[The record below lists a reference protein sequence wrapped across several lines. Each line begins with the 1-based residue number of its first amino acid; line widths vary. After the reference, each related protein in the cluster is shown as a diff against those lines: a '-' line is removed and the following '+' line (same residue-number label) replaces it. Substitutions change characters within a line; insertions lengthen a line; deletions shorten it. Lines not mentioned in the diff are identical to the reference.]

1 MLKIT
6 KSAPNRLDLELQ
18 GKITTE
24 DMQEILDEFVSASKE
39 IEHGKILYIIYGLD
53 FPSIDAI
60 MVKLS
65 RLPEL
70 FRLLKRFDRM
80 AILTNKT
87 WLQKI
92 AEFEGF
98 LIPGLEIKAFNLDEK
113 AEAEAWLAVQ

>member
-6 KSAPNRLDLELQ
+6 KSGPNRLDLEFQ

-24 DMQEILDEFVSASKE
+24 DMQEILDEFITLSKE
-39 IEHGKILYIIYGLD
+39 IEHGKILYTIYDFD
-53 FPSIDAI
+53 FPSMDAI

-70 FRLLKRFDRM
+70 FGLLKRFDRM

-92 AEFEGF
+92 AQFEGF
-98 LIPGLEIKAFNLDEK
+98 LVPGLEIKAFDLDEIV
-113 AEAEAWLAVQ
+113 EAEAWLSGQ

>member
-24 DMQEILDEFVSASKE
+24 DMQEILDEFITLSKE
-39 IEHGKILYIIYGLD
+39 MEHGKILYTIYDFD
-53 FPSIDAI
+53 FPSMDAI

-70 FRLLKRFDRM
+70 LGLLKRFDRM
-80 AILTNKT
+80 AIVTNKT
-87 WLQKI
+87 WLQKA

-98 LIPGLEIKAFNLDEK
+98 LIPGLEIKAFDLDEK
-113 AEAEAWLAVQ
+113 AQAQAWLAA

>member
-39 IEHGKILYIIYGLD
+39 IEHGKILYIIYSLD

>member
-6 KSAPNRLDLELQ
+6 KSGPNRLDLELQ

-24 DMQEILDEFVSASKE
+24 DMQEILDEFVNLSRE
-39 IEHGKILYIIYGLD
+39 IEHGKMRYTIYDFD

-70 FRLLKRFDRM
+70 FRLLKRFDRIV
-80 AILTNKT
+80 ILTNKT
-87 WLQKI
+87 WLQKV
-92 AEFEGF
+92 AQFEGF
-98 LIPGLEIKAFNLDEK
+98 LVPGLEIKAFDLDEK
-113 AEAEAWLAVQ
+113 AEAEAWLAGQ